1 MSDRIVLAK
10 DRRCVTPDKLA
21 LWIPPDR
28 ALSLVR
34 AGGTLPEI
42 LERQSRPLLQRLQ
55 RDLDAKNSAGRR
67 VDPDMPSLALSLV
80 TLAAAGMDLSPM
92 AQECTVLGFV
102 NKKGE
107 MVYSPVIQR
116 QGLRRVIGDEWDVR
130 QFKTQVVLDGDTFEH
145 WWDDEGEHVRWR
157 AGATRASV
165 VVQGALNYAGIQG
178 GFTLVELRAGRPLLA
193 VLDAAELHEKLRANR
208 NVAPKRNKR
217 GEEYRSGAWED
228 HPLEMLKKTIEKYA
242 LRQIARDG
250 RAVGVVAL
258 DGLAEARRL
267 PELAQHLRDVGA
279 DRGLPQA
286 ATDVL
291 DFAPGSLALEHD
303 EGADDLDDIMQGD
316 NR

>member
-21 LWIPPDR
+21 LWIPPAR
-28 ALSLVR
+28 ALFLVR

-55 RDLDAKNSAGRR
+55 RDLDAKNAAGRR
-67 VDPDMPSLALSLV
+67 VEPDMPSLALSLV

-92 AQECTVLGFV
+92 ALECTVLGFV
-102 NKKGE
+102 NKNGE

-116 QGLRRVIGDEWDVR
+116 QGLRRLIGDEWDVR

-145 WWDDEGEHVRWR
+145 WWDDGGEHVSWR
-157 AGATRASV
+157 AGSKRAPV
-165 VVQGALNYAGIQG
+165 VLQGALNYAGLLG
-178 GFTLVELRAGRPLLA
+178 GFTLVELREGRPLLA

-208 NVAPKRNKR
+208 NVNGK
-217 GEEYRSGAWED
+217 SGSAWAS
-228 HPLEMLKKTIEKYA
+228 HPLAMLQKTIEKYA

-250 RAVGVVAL
+250 RAVGVCAL

-279 DRGLPQA
+279 DRGLPPA

-303 EGADDLDDIMQGD
+303 EGADDLDDIMQGGTPAQTG
-316 NR
+316 RST

>member
-1 MSDRIVLAK
+1 MNDRIVLAK

-28 ALSLVR
+28 ASTLLR

-55 RDLDAKNSAGRR
+55 RDLDAKNTSDRR
-67 VDPDMPSLALSLV
+67 VEPDMPSLALSLV

-102 NKKGE
+102 NKTGM

-130 QFKTQVVLDGDTFEH
+130 QFKTQVALEGDTFEH
-145 WWDDEGEHVRWR
+145 WWDDNGEHVRWR

-165 VVQGALNYAGIQG
+165 VVQGALNYAGILG

-208 NVAPKRNKR
+208 NVNGK
-217 GEEYRSGAWED
+217 SGSAWAS

-250 RAVGVVAL
+250 RAVGVCAL

-267 PELAQHLRDVGA
+267 PALAQHLRDVGA
-279 DRGLPQA
+279 DRGLPPD

-291 DFAPGSLALEHD
+291 DIDPGGLALED
-303 EGADDLDDIMQGD
+303 ADGADDLDAIMQGD
-316 NR
+316 TP